1 MSPSQT
7 AVGNIVKEAV
17 GASVCGWGLIVTVS
31 VLLPVPLALV
41 AVMLPANVPAVV
53 GVPENVPV
61 AAVKFT
67 PGIETVVPQPPEGIA
82 WFAVIW

>member
-1 MSPSQT
+1 M
-7 AVGNIVKEAV
+7 
-17 GASVCGWGLIVTVS
+17 IVTAS

-41 AVMLPANVPAVV
+41 ALIVPLNVPTVV
-53 GVPENVPV
+53 GVPENKPV
-61 AAVKFT
+61 VVLKLT